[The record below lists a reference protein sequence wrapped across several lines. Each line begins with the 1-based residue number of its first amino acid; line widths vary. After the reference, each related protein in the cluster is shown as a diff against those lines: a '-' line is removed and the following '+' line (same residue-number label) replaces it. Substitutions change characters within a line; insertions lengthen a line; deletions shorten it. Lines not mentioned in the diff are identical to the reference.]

1 MDKLK
6 ECALAFERLC
16 TVQYRMIIGRK
27 GKTTELLVE
36 FKPLD
41 FHHLMGLGKLKD
53 LRVSSQPR
61 QKVFTDILTN
71 KLTYNDASRSRYFSN
86 IENRFGPLSKIE
98 NFFDSNRLIF
108 RYNQKQN
115 VFSLIEADYLLST
128 PYEDT
133 DVYIFLSQTPNS
145 DTYYC
150 RSFFPKENKDYT
162 VGQAIYTLLFKEKI
176 NLVTGKKE
184 VQYDRFSKSKQSSK
198 CSSRREA
205 EEEKELE
212 P

>member
-6 ECALAFERLC
+6 ECASAFERLC
-16 TVQYRMIIGRK
+16 SVQYRMIIGRK

-53 LRVSSQPR
+53 LRVASQPR
-61 QKVFTDILTN
+61 QKVFTDIFTN
-71 KLTYNDASRSRYFSN
+71 KLTYDDVSRSRYFSN
-86 IENRFGPLSKIE
+86 IVNRFAPLSKIE
-98 NFFDSNRLIF
+98 SIFDNNRLIF
-108 RYNQKQN
+108 RYNEKQN

-128 PYEDT
+128 PYEET

-162 VGQAIYTLLFKEKI
+162 VGQAVYTLLFKEKI
-176 NLVTGKKE
+176 NLVTGERKL
-184 VQYDRFSKSKQSSK
+184 QYDRLSKSKQSFKHSHQ
-198 CSSRREA
+198 EA
-205 EEEKELE
+205 EDEEELE